1 MNKKVE
7 NIFKKHGGK
16 LRMSEAIKL
25 GISRYML
32 YSLRDKGMV
41 EQVSRGIFRLAS
53 LPAMTNPDIV
63 TVASRFPNVVI
74 CLTSALYFHKI
85 TTQIPHEVF
94 VAVSRK
100 SRTLKIDFPP
110 ISVHKFSE
118 TAYSEGYETHI
129 IDGIPVKI
137 YCAEK
142 TIADCFK
149 FRNKI
154 GMDILL
160 EALKMYKTRKE
171 FNPDQLMKYARICRV
186 QKIITPYL
194 ELLV

>member
-1 MNKKVE
+1 MK
-7 NIFKKHGGK
+7 
-16 LRMSEAIKL
+16 EAIKL

-32 YSLRDKGMV
+32 YSLRDKGII
-41 EQVSRGIFRLAS
+41 EQVSRGVYRLAS

-63 TVASRFPNVVI
+63 TVASRFPNAVI
-74 CLTSALYFHKI
+74 CLISALHFHRI

-94 VAVSRK
+94 IAVNHK
-100 SRTLKIDFPP
+100 SRPPKIDFPP
-110 ISVHKFSE
+110 ISVHKFSG
-118 TAYSEGYETHI
+118 TAYSEGYEIHS
-129 IDGIPVKI
+129 IDGVPVKI

-154 GMDILL
+154 GMDIVL

-171 FNPDQLMKYARICRV
+171 FNPDKLLKYAKICRIT
-186 QKIITPYL
+186 KAITPYL
-194 ELLV
+194 ELLA